1 MPVDPFHVRRLGA
14 EVMHPDVCA
23 EIVARP
29 GTHFWGQR
37 RDNSQKAGAGAAP
50 AGLTAYDS
58 LRRRPVGLPTQIE
71 QYVATRG
78 VNLVGFASVAKLN
91 KAVPVGSRPEELFPE
106 AKTFVVLVKR
116 TLLGIGWSR
125 HKVNKQLSAARSIR
139 ALDRVAGSLSEWLE
153 TAGNASLPVS
163 SNALDFDRRG
173 PSDVTPCGQGSYL
186 QRCAAVEAGLATWG
200 LNKMILTPEFGP
212 RLFLGGL
219 LTTADIESRRS
230 PLPEL
235 CPGLET
241 CGRCAAACP
250 EDAIPRKARKGI
262 RLEDYRALDAQAC
275 ARSSQPFG
283 YQAFQDHLVQILET
297 KQPEQMWSAVHRP
310 NTGIFWTEMS
320 MVKEGVAAGCSECA
334 EVCPV
339 GADYERLSQ
348 SPHRK
353 PTLPDPLPREDT
365 EDAWAVPCLGR
376 RETRLEEGS

>member
-1 MPVDPFHVRRLGA
+1 MASQPMPVDPFHVRRLGA

-139 ALDRVAGSLSEWLE
+139 ALDRVAGSLS
-153 TAGNASLPVS
+153 
-163 SNALDFDRRG
+163 
-173 PSDVTPCGQGSYL
+173 
-186 QRCAAVEAGLATWG
+186 
-200 LNKMILTPEFGP
+200 
-212 RLFLGGL
+212 
-219 LTTADIESRRS
+219 
-230 PLPEL
+230 
-235 CPGLET
+235 
-241 CGRCAAACP
+241 
-250 EDAIPRKARKGI
+250 
-262 RLEDYRALDAQAC
+262 
-275 ARSSQPFG
+275 
-283 YQAFQDHLVQILET
+283 
-297 KQPEQMWSAVHRP
+297 
-310 NTGIFWTEMS
+310 
-320 MVKEGVAAGCSECA
+320 
-334 EVCPV
+334 
-339 GADYERLSQ
+339 
-348 SPHRK
+348 
-353 PTLPDPLPREDT
+353 
-365 EDAWAVPCLGR
+365 
-376 RETRLEEGS
+376 